1 MVEKKEETVVKAATA
16 RVATPGPL
24 AWDKIGERFY
34 ETGVSKGVLFPMAND
49 GTYESGVAWSGL
61 TKITKS
67 PEGGEETALYA
78 DDIKYLSLYSVEELK
93 GTIEAYTYPDEF
105 AVCDGSAE
113 VGPGVTFQQQT
124 RKPFALAWVNRI
136 GNDIEG
142 ATHSYKINLVYGVR
156 VSPSE
161 KASETINETPGAQTF
176 SWAFSATKQD
186 AGDMKFLPTAS
197 VEIDVRTAPAEKVKE
212 LEALIFG
219 SESKAA
225 SMPTLAAI
233 VTMFKGA

>member
-1 MVEKKEETVVKAATA
+1 MAETV
-16 RVATPGPL
+16 GPL
-24 AWDKIGERFY
+24 TWDKVGERFY
-34 ETGVSKGVLFPMAND
+34 ETGVSKGVLFPMKND
-49 GTYESGVAWSGL
+49 GKYGGGVAWSGL

-105 AVCDGSAE
+105 AVCDGSAT
-113 VGPGVTFQQQT
+113 VGKGVTFQQQE
-124 RKPFALAWVNRI
+124 RRPFALAYINRI
-136 GNDIEG
+136 GNDIQG
-142 ATHSYKINLVYGVR
+142 ATFAYKINLVYGVR

-161 KASETINETPGAQTF
+161 KSAETINETPGAQAF
-176 SWAFSATKQD
+176 SWGFSATKQD
-186 AGDMKFLPTAS
+186 SGVMGLLPTAS
-197 VEIDVRTAPAEKVKE
+197 VEIDTRYAPAAKVQE

-225 SMPTLAAI
+225 SIPTLAEI
-233 VTMFKGA
+233 VTMFKDTE

>member
-1 MVEKKEETVVKAATA
+1 MAETV
-16 RVATPGPL
+16 GPL
-24 AWDKIGERFY
+24 TWDKVGERFY
-34 ETGVSKGVLFPMAND
+34 ETGVSKGVLYPMQND
-49 GTYESGVAWSGL
+49 GSYGGGAAWSGL

-105 AVCDGSAE
+105 AVCDGSAS
-113 VGPGVTFQQQT
+113 VAKGVTFQQQE
-124 RKPFALAWVNRI
+124 RRPFALAWVNRI
-136 GNDIEG
+136 GNDIQG
-142 ATHSYKINLVYGVR
+142 ASFAYKINLVYGVR

-176 SWAFSATKQD
+176 SWGFSASKQD
-186 AGDMKFLPTAS
+186 TGDMKLLPTAS
-197 VEIDVRTAPAEKVKE
+197 IEIDTRYAPADKVTE
-212 LEALIFG
+212 LETMIFG

-225 SMPTLAAI
+225 KIPSVKEVLA
-233 VTMFKGA
+233 MFKVVEPG